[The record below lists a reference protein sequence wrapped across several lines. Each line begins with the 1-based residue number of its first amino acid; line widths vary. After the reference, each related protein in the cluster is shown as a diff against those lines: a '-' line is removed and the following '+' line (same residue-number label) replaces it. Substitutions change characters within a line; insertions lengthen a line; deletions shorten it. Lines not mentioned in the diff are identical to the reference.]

1 MNQQAMLRK
10 ARQLQQEMLATQK
23 EIDETSFTASVG
35 PVTVVMKGSKIL
47 ERVVIDTDYKIETEE
62 DKELLEDS
70 IVAACSKLNTEINNF
85 TEEKMAKYK
94 AFLGG
99 F

>member
-23 EIDETSFTASVG
+23 EIDETEFTANVG
-35 PVTVVMKGSKIL
+35 PVTVVMNGAKELLK
-47 ERVVIDTDYKIETEE
+47 VVIDKDY
-62 DKELLEDS
+62 ELAGDDDREILEDS
-70 IVAACSKLNTEINNF
+70 IVAASSKLNKEIAEY